1 MRIAILSAEVVFSAG
16 RGGSFFYIRRR
27 VIAVS
32 GIRERG
38 NKYKNKLQVTAYRR
52 WPAAGGRQAANG
64 RRRAAATQIQIQNT
78 KTGTIQNTER
88 KLQIQVHVI
97 PI

>member
-1 MRIAILSAEVVFSAG
+1 MRIAILAAEVVFSAG
-16 RGGSFFYIRRR
+16 RGGSFFLRRR

-32 GIRERG
+32 GIRKHG
-38 NKYKNKLQVTAYRR
+38 NKYKYKLQITTYRR
-52 WPAAGGRQAANG
+52 RPAAGGRQAANG